1 MKLLSAVG
9 TLAALASVAVAAAP
23 EIVIDGN
30 KFFYSNNGSQFF
42 MKGIAYQQE
51 LANATSETTFSDP
64 LADSEACQRD
74 LPYLL
79 QLETNLL
86 RVYAIDTTLNHSDC
100 INLFADNGI
109 YIIADLS
116 EPGLSINRDDPS
128 WTVELFNRY
137 TTVIDELQDYPS
149 VLGFFAGNE
158 VTNNNTNTDASPFVK
173 AAIRDTKA
181 YIKDKGYRSIPVGY
195 STNDDEE
202 TRGYLADYFSCDGP
216 ENAADFYGINMYE
229 WCGTTVNFET
239 SGYADRTKEFENF
252 TIPVFFSEYGCNVP
266 QPRTFADVPSLYSSN
281 MTETWSGGIV
291 YMYFEEANN
300 YGLVTIQ
307 GDSSVSTLRDFS
319 YLSSH
324 LANVSPSG
332 VNSNS
337 WTPSNTVER
346 DCPAS
351 TLADW
356 KGSSDLP
363 PVPNQGVCNCMFDS
377 LSCIVDTG
385 VNKEDYQTLFD
396 YVCDQVS
403 CDGITAN
410 GTTGSYG
417 AYSFCS
423 PAEKLSFVLN
433 LYYNKVGSKD
443 ACDFS
448 GSAQLSGA
456 SSTAS
461 SCSAVLS
468 EAGSVGTGAVS
479 ASVTGS
485 YTGNAEAGATGTATG
500 SSGNSAAASS
510 GSTSS
515 ASSTSSDKSA
525 ASHISIEFGGVKAIT
540 ALFASVIFGVV
551 LVL

>member
-1 MKLLSAVG
+1 MRFLSTVS
-9 TLAALASVAVAAAP
+9 TLAALTSVAIAAVP

-30 KFFYSNNGSQFF
+30 KFFYSNNGTQFF
-42 MKGIAYQQE
+42 MKGVAYQQE
-51 LANATSETTFSDP
+51 LTNATSGATFSDP
-64 LADSEACQRD
+64 LADPEACKRD

-86 RVYAIDTTLNHSDC
+86 RVYAINTTLDHSDC

-116 EPGLSINRDDPS
+116 EPGLSINRDEPS

-137 TTVIDELQDYPS
+137 TTVIDELQGFPS

-181 YIKDKGYRSIPVGY
+181 YIKDKGYRAIPVGY
-195 STNDDEE
+195 STNDDED
-202 TRGYLADYFSCDGP
+202 TRGYLADYFSCDNS

-229 WCGTTVNFET
+229 WCGTTVNFQT

-281 MTETWSGGIV
+281 MTDTWSGGIV

-307 GDSSVSTLRDFS
+307 ADNSVSTLRDFT
-319 YLSSH
+319 YLSSR

-337 WTPSNTVER
+337 WKPSNTVQR
-346 DCPAS
+346 ACPAS

-363 PVPNQGVCNCMFDS
+363 PVPNQGVCNCMFAS

-385 VNKEDYQTLFD
+385 VNEEDYQTLFD
-396 YVCDQVS
+396 YVCSQVS

-433 LYYNKVGSKD
+433 LYYKKIGSRD
-443 ACDFS
+443 ACNFS
-448 GSAQLSGA
+448 GSAKLASA

-468 EAGSVGTGAVS
+468 QAGKDGTGAVS

-485 YTGNAEAGATGTATG
+485 FTGNAEAGATGKATG

-515 ASSTSSDKSA
+515 ATSSSADKSA

-540 ALFASVIFGVV
+540 ALVASVIFGVV

>member
-1 MKLLSAVG
+1 MKFLFTVG
-9 TLAALASVAVAAAP
+9 VLAALAKTALAAVP

-30 KFFYSNNGSQFF
+30 KFFYSNNGTQFF

-51 LANATSETTFSDP
+51 LTNVTSAATFSDP
-64 LADSEACQRD
+64 LADPEACKRD

-79 QLETNLL
+79 QLQTNLL
-86 RVYAIDTTLNHSDC
+86 RVYAINTTLDHSDC

-137 TTVIDELQDYPS
+137 TTVVDELQQYS
-149 VLGFFAGNE
+149 NVLGFFAGNE

-181 YIKDKGYRSIPVGY
+181 YIKEKGYRAIPVGY

-229 WCGTTVNFET
+229 WCGNTVNFQT

-281 MTETWSGGIV
+281 MTKTWSGGIV

-307 GDSSVSTLRDFS
+307 ADNSVSTLRDFT
-319 YLSSH
+319 YLSSR
-324 LANVSPSG
+324 LATVSPSG

-337 WTPSNTVER
+337 WKPSNTVER
-346 DCPAS
+346 SCPAS

-363 PVPNQGVCNCMFDS
+363 PVPNQGICNCMYES
-377 LSCIVDTG
+377 LSCIVDKKVDET
-385 VNKEDYQTLFD
+385 NYQKLFD
-396 YVCDQVS
+396 YVCGQVS

-423 PAEKLSFVLN
+423 PTEKLSFVLN
-433 LYYNKVGSKD
+433 LYYKKIGSSD
-443 ACDFS
+443 ACNFS
-448 GSAQLSGA
+448 GSAKLSGA
-456 SSTAS
+456 ASTAS

-468 EAGSVGTGAVS
+468 QAGTKGAGVIS
-479 ASVTGS
+479 ASVTGT
-485 YTGNAEAGATGTATG
+485 YTGNAEAGATGKSTG
-500 SSGNSAAASS
+500 SGGKAADNSVSS
-510 GSTSS
+510 TGSAS
-515 ASSTSSDKSA
+515 ASSTGKSA
-525 ASHISIEFGGVKAIT
+525 ASHITIEFAGFKAIT
-540 ALFASVIFGVV
+540 VLFASAIFGVV